1 MKKVTYTIDD
11 QTAKTLRR
19 VSMRTRKPQS
29 AIIREAVAQYRPDG
43 DRRGEEERRRVLDVL
58 DAYWAAM
65 PKRSNAAVE
74 KELREIRASRRMG
87 WRSGGDRRR
96 R

>member
-11 QTAKTLRR
+11 RTATTLRR
-19 VSMRTRKPQS
+19 AAARHRKPQS
-29 AIIREAVAQYRPDG
+29 AIVREAVAQYRPDG
-43 DRRGEEERRRVLDVL
+43 DRRGEEERRRVLNVL
-58 DAYWAAM
+58 DAYWASM

-74 KELREIRASRRMG
+74 KELREIRASRRVG
-87 WRSGGDRRR
+87 WRPGVPRRR